1 MCSVRGRQ
9 SLKNTSSDLSM
20 KGDGFYDA
28 HSQVQSSVI
37 QSLVPLIQA
46 FVNDIPAPESGKPF
60 CIVDYGCSEG
70 KNSIAVV
77 NASIEAVRTLR
88 ASEHFFVVHEDLP
101 ANNFNRLISQLYS
114 SSADKLATL
123 YGGTPKCPVF
133 VYASGSSFY
142 SRVVPDNFMHLGISS
157 SSVHWTSSR
166 PHIKEHIFQ
175 AEATATEQAQYA
187 EIAGKD
193 WLLFLENRV
202 KELLPG
208 GRLVVTMAA
217 RIESANDPIDGSNP
231 RQAEIF
237 SAQSIARLLDDV
249 LQEMVR
255 ERLIE
260 PDALEQFALPIYCRS
275 RDEILS
281 PIKEAF
287 EQQLR
292 VDYFK
297 VEWVQCPVHAKFIEN
312 GDAAAYA
319 SGLTGILRAF
329 SEPVLASG
337 LFGVTDRRASARQS
351 SGAQEII
358 DGVYQ
363 RVEQHILKKPYDYS
377 FYPCHATI
385 ILSRL

>member
-1 MCSVRGRQ
+1 
-9 SLKNTSSDLSM
+9 M

-37 QSLVPLIQA
+37 QSLVPLIQS
-46 FVNDIPAPESGKPF
+46 FVNHIPASENSKPF

-77 NASIEAVRTLR
+77 SASINAVRALR
-88 ASEHFFVVHEDLP
+88 PAEHFFVVHEDLP
-101 ANNFNRLISQLYS
+101 ANNFNRLISQLYG
-114 SSADKLATL
+114 SSADKLASL
-123 YGGTPKCPVF
+123 YGGTPECPVF

-142 SRVVPDNFMHLGISS
+142 SRVVPNNFMHLGISS

-166 PHIKEHIFQ
+166 PRFRKHIFQ
-175 AEATATEQAQYA
+175 AEATVAEQAQYA

-193 WLLFLENRV
+193 WLLFLENRAR
-202 KELLPG
+202 ELIPG

-217 RIESANDPIDGSNP
+217 RIASANDSIEGSNP
-231 RQAEIF
+231 RQAETF

-260 PDALEQFALPIYCRS
+260 PGALEQFALPIYCRS

-281 PIKEAF
+281 PIKEVF
-287 EQQLR
+287 EQQLS

-297 VEWVQCPVHAKFIEN
+297 MEWVQCPIHAKFIEN

-329 SEPVLASG
+329 SEPILASG
-337 LFGVTDRRASARQS
+337 LFGITDRRASARQS
-351 SGAQEII
+351 SGAEEIMTR
-358 DGVYQ
+358 VYR
-363 RVEQHILKKPYDYS
+363 RVEQHILRKPYEYS